1 MIVIHGPKSAIS
13 QTIYSQMKNQLLSL
27 SFGAAL
33 VVGLTSC
40 DKSPPGMTIV
50 GGGSGTSDQNSAST
64 PPPAV
69 TPTIVKAPETT
80 PPVASTPPTP
90 SPAPAP
96 TPANPTPAPTGPSV
110 AVKPKMPQPL
120 FAGTPLPADNTI
132 PNLDPAGTPAVLSVD
147 LPEGVTLISAK
158 AKVTSSDT
166 APFTGTLDLVTDGE
180 KDGSDGFYVEL
191 APGKQWVQIDLGSE
205 KEIWGM
211 WVWHFHKSAFVYKGV
226 VVQASNDAEFKTATT
241 LYNNDYDNSVGL
253 GVGKDNSYVETN
265 NGRYMAGKGTKARYV
280 RLWSNGRYL
289 DEMNHYIE
297 VEVYGK

>member
-1 MIVIHGPKSAIS
+1 MNPRLLTLSA
-13 QTIYSQMKNQLLSL
+13 LLIASL
-27 SFGAAL
+27 SSCEKAPRGLVVAGSTTGAAPL
-33 VVGLTSC
+33 PNAPVSQAPTVV
-40 DKSPPGMTIV
+40 KPKPV
-50 GGGSGTSDQNSAST
+50 EA
-64 PPPAV
+64 
-69 TPTIVKAPETT
+69 AP
-80 PPVASTPPTP
+80 V
-90 SPAPAP
+90 PAPAIV
-96 TPANPTPAPTGPSV
+96 PTPAPVPGNAGPSV

-147 LPEGVTLISAK
+147 LPEGVSLISAK

-205 KEIWGM
+205 KEVWGM

-226 VVQASNDAEFKTATT
+226 VVQASNDPEFKTATT

-265 NGRYMAGKGTKARYV
+265 NGRYMAGKGTKARYI

-297 VEVYGK
+297 IEVYGK